1 MTASQGLKGWLSLA
15 VLAFLVVAI
24 VISFLPD
31 DHDSEFWN
39 DRVDRAFAKE
49 CKEFRQRE
57 GSLAYAGPRANQIAA
72 ACAKRGY

>member
-1 MTASQGLKGWLSLA
+1 MQRTARWVSLA

-24 VISFLPD
+24 AVSLLPD
-31 DHDSEFWN
+31 GRDSDILN

-49 CKEFRQRE
+49 CKEFRQRM
-57 GSLAYAGPRANQIAA
+57 GSMAYDGPNANQVAA

>member
-1 MTASQGLKGWLSLA
+1 MQRIARWLSMA

-24 VISFLPD
+24 AISLLPD
-31 DHDSEFWN
+31 DRDSEFWN
-39 DRVDRAFAKE
+39 DRVNRAFAKE

-57 GSLAYAGPRANQIAA
+57 GALAYTGTTANQVAA